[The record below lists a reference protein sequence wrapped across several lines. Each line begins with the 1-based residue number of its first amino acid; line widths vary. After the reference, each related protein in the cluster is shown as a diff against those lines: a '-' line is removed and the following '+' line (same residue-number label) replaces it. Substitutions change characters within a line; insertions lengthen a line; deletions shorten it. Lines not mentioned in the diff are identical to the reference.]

1 MFFREKKEEKKEKII
16 EKIICEKYNSYY
28 RMAYS
33 HVQNASDA
41 EDIVQEGAY
50 RAMKN
55 SASLKQIQYA
65 ETWVYRIM
73 LNEMY
78 RHMSRNKTVGMD
90 DYILEGLET
99 EDHYENID
107 LKRAL
112 EQLQETDRVII
123 QLKYFEDR
131 KLEEIAEILELNVS
145 TVKSRLYRGLRKL
158 KVDLE
163 EEVS

>member
-1 MFFREKKEEKKEKII
+1 M
-16 EKIICEKYNSYY
+16 
-28 RMAYS
+28 
-33 HVQNASDA
+33 
-41 EDIVQEGAY
+41 QEGAY

-78 RHMSRNKTVGMD
+78 RHMSRNKSVGMD

>member
-16 EKIICEKYNSYY
+16 EKIICDKYNSYY

-33 HVQNASDA
+33 HVQNALDA

-78 RHMSRNKTVGMD
+78 RHMSKNKTVAMD
-90 DYILEGLET
+90 EFILEGLET
-99 EDHYENID
+99 EDRYEDID
-107 LKRAL
+107 LRRAL